1 MSPPSRGAAARDDPP
16 EDMSNPASEPHTPQ
30 GLLIDT
36 TRCIGCGACSLACA
50 ERNGLPVPDTARRDA
65 DLSDRAFTV
74 VRAQGGRFVRRL
86 CMHCDEPTCASVCLV
101 GAFRKTA
108 GGPVVY
114 DESRCIGCRYCMQ
127 ACPFTVPRYE
137 WDKVLPRVRKCDLC
151 APRLAEGR
159 PTACA
164 AACPTG
170 ATRFGPRDALLAEAR
185 ARIAAEPGRYL
196 PQVYGAVEAG
206 GTSVLLISDV
216 PFAALGYP
224 DDLPHEALP
233 ALTWRVMSQVPRFAV
248 TAGVFLAGVYW
259 ITNRREEVAAEQGR
273 PAPGAGPDAGR
284 EAP

>member
-1 MSPPSRGAAARDDPP
+1 MST
-16 EDMSNPASEPHTPQ
+16 PASHATSPK

-36 TRCIGCGACSLACA
+36 TLCIGCGACSLACA
-50 ERNGLPVPDTARRDA
+50 ERNALPTPDVQRIDA

-74 VRAQGGRFVRRL
+74 VRSQGGRYVRRL

-101 GAFRKTA
+101 GAFHKTESGA
-108 GGPVVY
+108 VVY

-137 WDKVLPRVRKCDLC
+137 WDEVLPRVRKCDLC
-151 APRLAEGR
+151 ADRLAAGL

-170 ATRFGPRDALLAEAR
+170 ATRFGDRDELLAEAR
-185 ARIAAEPGRYL
+185 ARIAAEPGRYV
-196 PQVYGAVEAG
+196 PHVYGAEEAG
-206 GTSVLLISDV
+206 GTSVLLLSDV

-233 ALTWRVMSQVPRFAV
+233 ALTWRVMSQVPRFAL

-259 ITNRREEVAAEQGR
+259 ITNRREEVAAEN
-273 PAPGAGPDAGR
+273 APGPAAVAPPRR
-284 EAP
+284 EEP

>member
-1 MSPPSRGAAARDDPP
+1 MSLSSRRAASRDELH
-16 EDMSNPASEPHTPQ
+16 EDMSTPASEATSPK

-36 TRCIGCGACSLACA
+36 TLCIGCGACSLACA
-50 ERNGLPVPDTARRDA
+50 EQNALPAPAVSGTDT

-74 VRAQGGRFVRRL
+74 VQSQGGRFVRRL

-101 GAFRKTA
+101 GAFRKTESGA
-108 GGPVVY
+108 VVY

-151 APRLAEGR
+151 AGRLDAGL

-164 AACPTG
+164 SACPTG
-170 ATRFGPRDALLAEAR
+170 ATRFGDRDELLAEAR
-185 ARIAAEPGRYL
+185 ARIAASPGRYV
-196 PQVYGAVEAG
+196 PQVYGAEEAG
-206 GTSVLLISDV
+206 GTSILLLSDV

-259 ITNRREEVAAEQGR
+259 ITNRREEVAAEQTHG
-273 PAPGAGPDAGR
+273 PGAPPPTR
-284 EAP
+284 EDTP